1 MFEPPMERCPVCGD
15 YVALVQSQG
24 ECANSRQCGRAADC
38 PLQTACAVTDF
49 YRAPARAVR
58 PATP

>member
-15 YVALVQSQG
+15 YVTLAQSQG
-24 ECANSRQCGRAADC
+24 ECANGQQCGRTADC
-38 PLQTACAVTDF
+38 PLHMAFAATDF
-49 YRAPARAVR
+49 YRAPARADR